1 VRAFLLA
8 AACQPSIFLVT
19 MNNDIS
25 TSAQAPFEPMA
36 TAPGPVQPVHVIPYR
51 HEEPLFWI
59 SVYFAIS
66 LWLVMLLLSFGLII
80 PIMLLIGLLGLF
92 AHSLLIAWLKGN
104 SVKVTAQQFPDLHA
118 LYMQTCTRLG
128 IDNRPELYLAQADG
142 MLNAMATRFMRRDY
156 VVLLSAVVDALE
168 DRPQAIKF
176 YMGHELGHIKRKHLS
191 RHWWLWPGM
200 LYPLISPAYS
210 RAREYTC
217 DRYGFASCDNL
228 EDAKRAL
235 AVLVAGPERWKKLDL
250 NAFEAQSQETGG
262 FWMAVNELTADYPW
276 LCKRMM
282 VLENRNAVFP
292 KRSFFA
298 WMIALLSPRM
308 GYGGAIIGFLYW
320 LMLGILILVLAA
332 TLAFSSSGMSLPSPS
347 ANNPIIKLWQKIMG
361 MEESEELGMGDGVTS
376 SDAASATTSADD
388 ESLIAAFSQLNS
400 LSSAVDEHMLANKNR
415 APKSLDLFDKDKEID
430 TSGVDYQLL
439 GKADSKRLPNV
450 QLVLE
455 KMMQCETCGAAESKI
470 QFRKDLSGNWTCH
483 IAGIPSEMMERQS
496 LECEAIA
503 SE

>member
-1 VRAFLLA
+1 MNTDN
-8 AACQPSIFLVT
+8 SI
-19 MNNDIS
+19 S
-25 TSAQAPFEPMA
+25 PQASFQSMTA
-36 TAPGPVQPVHVIPYR
+36 TLDPGKPVHVLPYR

-59 SVYFAIS
+59 SVYFAVTM
-66 LWLVMLLLSFGLII
+66 WLVLLLITFGLII

-104 SVKVTAQQFPDLHA
+104 SVKVSAQQLPDLYA
-118 LYMQTCTRLG
+118 LYEQTCARLD
-128 IDNRPELYLAQADG
+128 IQKKPELYLAQSDG

-156 VVLLSAVVDALE
+156 VVLLSAVVEALA

-200 LYPLISPAYS
+200 LYPLLSPAYS

-228 EDAKRAL
+228 DDAKRAL
-235 AVLVAGPERWKKLDL
+235 AVLVAGPDLWKKLDL

-292 KRSFFA
+292 KRNFFA

-320 LMLGILILVLAA
+320 LMLGILILVLVVA
-332 TLAFSSSGMSLPSPS
+332 LAFSGSNMSLPGPS
-347 ANNPIIKLWQKIMG
+347 ANNPIIKLWKKIVG
-361 MEESEELGMGDGVTS
+361 IEENEELGKSDGVTNS
-376 SDAASATTSADD
+376 ETTNTTNSPDD
-388 ESLIAAFSQLNS
+388 ENLVTAFSQLNS
-400 LSSAVDEHMLANKNR
+400 ISTAVDEYMVTNKNR
-415 APKSLDLFDKDKEID
+415 APKTLDLLDKQQEVD
-430 TSGVDYQLL
+430 TSGIDYQLL
-439 GKADSKRLPNV
+439 GKADKQRLPGV
-450 QLVLE
+450 QLLVQKTIE
-455 KMMQCETCGAAESKI
+455 CESCGTNESRI
-470 QFRKDLSGNWTCH
+470 QFRKDQTGNWTCH
-483 IAGIPSEMMERQS
+483 ITGIPSEMMERQS
-496 LECEAIA
+496 LECEEIA

>member
-1 VRAFLLA
+1 
-8 AACQPSIFLVT
+8 

-25 TSAQAPFEPMA
+25 TSPQAPFEPMA
-36 TAPGPVQPVHVIPYR
+36 AVLNPVQPVHVIPYR

-59 SVYFAIS
+59 SVYFAVS
-66 LWLVMLLLSFGLII
+66 MWLVMLLFSFGLII

-104 SVKVTAQQFPDLHA
+104 SVKVTAQQLPDLYA
-118 LYMQTCTRLG
+118 LYEQTCARLG
-128 IDNRPELYLAQADG
+128 MQKQPELYLAQSDG

-156 VVLLSAVVDALE
+156 VVLLSAVVEALA

-200 LYPLISPAYS
+200 LYPLLSPAYS

-228 EDAKRAL
+228 DDAKRAL
-235 AVLVAGPERWKKLDL
+235 AVLVAGPELWKKLNL

-320 LMLGILILVLAA
+320 LMLGVLILVLVVA
-332 TLAFSSSGMSLPSPS
+332 LAFSSSKMSMPNVFG
-347 ANNPIIKLWQKIMG
+347 NNPIIKLWEKMLDTQASAGRGRRDDAMSPEAVG
-361 MEESEELGMGDGVTS
+361 A
-376 SDAASATTSADD
+376 DAASPATNPDD
-388 ESLIAAFSQLNS
+388 ERFALVYNQ
-400 LSSAVDEHMLANKNR
+400 LSSIVGVVDKHALENNNR
-415 APKSLDLFDKDKEID
+415 PPKTLDMFEKQQDID
-430 TSGVDYQLL
+430 ITGIDYRVL
-439 GKADSKRLPNV
+439 GKADAKRLPGV
-450 QLVLE
+450 ELL
-455 KMMQCETCGAAESKI
+455 MQKTVECENCDAAESKL
-470 QFRKDLSGNWTCH
+470 QFRKDQTGNWTCH
-483 IAGIPSEMMERQS
+483 VTGIPPAMLERQS
-496 LECEAIA
+496 LQCEEIA
-503 SE
+503 AE

>member
-1 VRAFLLA
+1 
-8 AACQPSIFLVT
+8 
-19 MNNDIS
+19 MNTDIS
-25 TSAQAPFEPMA
+25 ISPQMPFEPMA
-36 TAPGPVQPVHVIPYR
+36 AALDPGKPVHVIPYR

-59 SVYFAIS
+59 SVYFAVTM
-66 LWLVMLLLSFGLII
+66 WLVMLVFSLGLII
-80 PIMLLIGLLGLF
+80 PIMLLLGLLGMF

-118 LYMQTCTRLG
+118 LYEQTCARLG
-128 IDNRPELYLAQADG
+128 MQKQPELYLAQSDG

-156 VVLLSAVVDALE
+156 VVLLSAVVEALE

-200 LYPLISPAYS
+200 LYPLLSPAYS

-228 EDAKRAL
+228 DDAKRAL
-235 AVLVAGPERWKKLDL
+235 AVLVAGPELWKKLNL

-320 LMLGILILVLAA
+320 LMLGILILVLVA
-332 TLAFSSSGMSLPSPS
+332 TLALSGSKMSMPGVSG
-347 ANNPIIKLWQKIMG
+347 NNPIIKLWEKIFDIQARDEIG
-361 MEESEELGMGDGVTS
+361 KD
-376 SDAASATTSADD
+376 SDAPPPEVTDSNPNPDD
-388 ESLIAAFSQLNS
+388 ANFMLAFSQLSNVS
-400 LSSAVDEHMLANKNR
+400 GAVDQHMAANKNR
-415 APKSLDLFDKDKEID
+415 APKSLDVFEKMEDLN
-430 TSGVDYQLL
+430 THGVDYQVL
-439 GKADSKRLPNV
+439 GKADAKRLPGV
-450 QLVLE
+450 QLLVQKSIE
-455 KMMQCETCGAAESKI
+455 CESCGAAESKI
-470 QFRKDLSGNWTCH
+470 QFRKDQTGNWTCH
-483 IAGIPSEMMERQS
+483 VAGIPPAMLERQS
-496 LECEAIA
+496 LECEVMDLQ
-503 SE
+503 

>member
-1 VRAFLLA
+1 
-8 AACQPSIFLVT
+8 
-19 MNNDIS
+19 MNTDIS
-25 TSAQAPFEPMA
+25 TSLQEPFPPKA
-36 TAPGPVQPVHVIPYR
+36 GALDPTKPVHVIPYR

-59 SVYFAIS
+59 SVYFAVS
-66 LWLVMLLLSFGLII
+66 MWLVMLVFSLGFII
-80 PIMLLIGLLGLF
+80 PIMLLIGLLGMF

-104 SVKVTAQQFPDLHA
+104 SVKVTAQQFPELHA
-118 LYMQTCTRLG
+118 LYAQTCARLG
-128 IDNRPELYLAQADG
+128 MQKQPELYLAQSDG

-156 VVLLSAVVDALE
+156 VVLLSAVVEALE

-200 LYPLISPAYS
+200 LYPLLSPAYS

-228 EDAKRAL
+228 DDAKRAL
-235 AVLVAGPERWKKLDL
+235 AVLVAGPELWKKLNL

-292 KRSFFA
+292 KRNFFA

-320 LMLGILILVLAA
+320 LMLGILILVLVV
-332 TLAFSSSGMSLPSPS
+332 TLVFSGSNMSMPGVSG
-347 ANNPIIKLWQKIMG
+347 NNPIIKLWEKIFDIEASTDRGGSDDVMNPEATG
-361 MEESEELGMGDGVTS
+361 AEAATAAINPDDQNFMQAFGQLS
-376 SDAASATTSADD
+376 SVV
-388 ESLIAAFSQLNS
+388 
-400 LSSAVDEHMLANKNR
+400 SAVDQHILENKNR
-415 APKSLDLFDKDKEID
+415 PPKSLDVFKKMEDVNAQ
-430 TSGVDYQLL
+430 GVDYQVL
-439 GKADSKRLPNV
+439 GKADAKRLPGV
-450 QLVLE
+450 QLLVQKSIE
-455 KMMQCETCGAAESKI
+455 CESCGSAESKI
-470 QFRKDLSGNWTCH
+470 QFRKDQTGNWTCH
-483 IAGIPSEMMERQS
+483 VAGIPAVMLERQS